1 LVRVISTAAVVALIW
16 CGLLSPAARAAPAS
30 PSPPNAIQL
39 ENAQPGTDAWQ
50 VHVGGSV
57 DLYATPMSAAPGEE
71 IDLHVSAGAAYRLT
85 VYRLGWYGGAGAR
98 LMTCVPACDAYK
110 PGKLLQQKP
119 GLGGGAAGW
128 PVTDVL
134 QTGADWTSGYY
145 LVEALLAN
153 GGVATGFFI
162 LHQSQAVSPASQ
174 IVVQVP
180 INTWQAYNTWGGAS
194 LYNFVGPRST
204 AVSLE
209 RPLGHLAQS
218 PMWWEIQ
225 LVRFLEREGYDVSY
239 QTDLDT
245 HLDPASL
252 LRHRLVID
260 AGHDEYW
267 SNPIRDGFEA
277 ALAGGT
283 NLAFMGSNDAYW
295 NVRYVD
301 DNRTI
306 LSAKSLYDPNPV
318 LREKT
323 AMFREIGRPECMI
336 MGVLH
341 NWFGAIPRSLDYV
354 VPAAAANDPWFA
366 GTGLSAGAVV
376 AGVVGRE
383 HDVLNPFP
391 DSCIHPGLSVLFHY
405 DGAGVDQ
412 DADAVRFTVPS
423 GARVFASGAQQFTW
437 ALDSWRSDGS
447 LFPEPPTEPWR
458 GVPVDER
465 IQQFMRNALGD
476 LTRPA
481 APTGLKASFV
491 NGQLH
496 VEVAQTADPNVDHF
510 SAFVRAADRWIRVCS
525 GTTSCDAT
533 VAPLR
538 RAFRVVAIDVDS
550 WHRRSAASPTVVAH
564 RQP

>member
-1 LVRVISTAAVVALIW
+1 VR
-16 CGLLSPAARAAPAS
+16 RAAKAVLIAAGAVLLCS
-30 PSPPNAIQL
+30 AFVRAPSPVQV
-39 ENAQPGTDAWQ
+39 ENALPGTTAWQ

-57 DLYATPMSAAPGEE
+57 DLYASPMSSGPGEV
-71 IDLHVSAGAAYRLT
+71 INLHVSASDRYRLA

-98 LMTCVPACDAYK
+98 LVACLPACDVNERGA
-110 PGKLLQQKP
+110 LQPQRA

-128 PVTDVL
+128 AVTDTL

-153 GGVATGFFI
+153 GGAATTFFV
-162 LHQSQAVSPASQ
+162 LHQQADSPPSQ

-194 LYNFVGPRST
+194 LYNFLGPRST

-209 RPLGHLAQS
+209 RPLGFLAQS

-245 HLDPASL
+245 HVDPASL

-267 SNPIRDGFEA
+267 SSVMRDGFES

-283 NLAFMGSNDAYW
+283 NLAFLGSNDGYW

-306 LSAKSLYDPNPV
+306 LSAKSMYDPNPV

-323 AMFREIGRPECMI
+323 AMFREIGRPECQI
-336 MGVLH
+336 MGVQH
-341 NWFGAIPRSLDYV
+341 TWFAPLPRSLDYT

-366 GTGLSAGAVV
+366 GTGLNAGDTI

-405 DGAGVDQ
+405 DGGGVDQ
-412 DADAVRFTVPS
+412 NADAVRFTAPS
-423 GARVFASGAQQFTW
+423 GARVFASGAQQFSW
-437 ALDSWRSDGS
+437 ALDDWRSDGS
-447 LFPEPPTEPWR
+447 LFPEPPVEPWR
-458 GVPVDER
+458 VVPVDPR
-465 IQQFMRNALGD
+465 VQQFMRNALND

-481 APTGLKASFV
+481 PPSGLTVAIAGDRLQIAVAPATDRRILGF
-491 NGQLH
+491 G
-496 VEVAQTADPNVDHF
+496 
-510 SAFVRAADRWIRVCS
+510 AFVRSKGRWMRICV
-525 GTTSCDAT
+525 GITSCDGA
-533 VAPLR
+533 VPPGR
-538 RAFRVVAIDVDS
+538 RAMRIVAVDFDA
-550 WHRRSAASPTVVAH
+550 WHRASVGSSVTVVS
-564 RQP
+564 RQR